1 MGLTSTVPNGP
12 SGGASTSSDQ
22 KAQSSG
28 DTERAEE
35 QAPSVIRI
43 DVDDLDEV
51 SKRPALADYIRR
63 LWDRRHFA
71 IEDAKAHAY
80 QRSRG
85 TALGIAWLV
94 VNPFLNAVIY
104 FLVFGLLLQTSRGI
118 ENFPAYLVVGLNFFR
133 IMRTALNTGSGVMQ
147 TRNAQ
152 NLMSSF
158 AFPRAVIV
166 VSWTIRQ
173 FREFLPVL
181 LATLIFIVA
190 VPPHAMPNWR
200 WLIVI
205 PVLFIGFV
213 FVFGLTL
220 LTSVI
225 TTAFPDMKFI
235 WPLLGRF
242 WFYVSGVFFSL
253 NMFESMPLVTT
264 VMQINPG
271 YVFLS
276 MNRDLLVYQTVPS
289 LGTWLYMIGWSVLL
303 TLIGFLLFW
312 SREETFGRER

>member
-12 SGGASTSSDQ
+12 SESTSKSEDPGA
-22 KAQSSG
+22 KSAG
-28 DTERAEE
+28 DAERLEK
-35 QAPSVIRI
+35 QTPRVIQ
-43 DVDDLDEV
+43 VDIGDLDEV
-51 SKRPALADYIRR
+51 SKRPGLTEYIRR

-71 IEDAKAHAY
+71 IADAKAHAY

-94 VNPFLNAVIY
+94 VNPFLNALIY

-133 IMRTALNTGSGVMQ
+133 IFRTALNTGSGVMQ

-158 AFPRAVIV
+158 AFPRAVVV

-181 LATLIFIVA
+181 LATLIFIIA

-200 WLIVI
+200 WIIVI

-253 NMFESMPLVTT
+253 NMFESMPVVTT

-276 MNRDLLVYQTVPS
+276 MNRDLLVYQSVPS
-289 LGTWLYMIGWSVLL
+289 IGTWVYMIGWAVLL